1 MKKKPQ
7 TFYTGKNYTDDL
19 KARLAKAGISF
30 GALSRQTKIDRS
42 QISRWFNT
50 DMQPSLPN
58 VARLEAAV
66 EVLIKKSV
74 SSRA

>member
-19 KARLAKAGISF
+19 KARLLKAGISF

-50 DMQPSLPN
+50 EMQPSLAN
-58 VARLEAAV
+58 VAKLEAAV
-66 EVLIKKSV
+66 KELSK
-74 SSRA
+74 